1 MTPTVNSEPKTSWI
15 APRVVFGL
23 LVVLFGLVMLLDNLD
38 VLSAWDLLRY
48 WPVGLMFVGVAYMA
62 QADSRSERV
71 FGAILIA
78 VGVLFVSDIFFG
90 IEIQIWRWWPL
101 AVVIFGALMV
111 ARAFRPEDSNNK
123 SMVHVG
129 VVFGGSSQP
138 RLGPAVGSATRA
150 GSQDPTYTELA
161 IFSGIER
168 RVASPAFK
176 RADLTAIM
184 GGIEFDLR
192 QAATDNGEAVIE
204 VFVTWGGI
212 EIIVPPD
219 WAVSNKI
226 TAIMGGVEDQSA
238 GTQMSQNRLVIKGVV
253 VMGGVTIKT

>member
-1 MTPTVNSEPKTSWI
+1 MTPTINSEPKASWMS
-15 APRVVFGL
+15 PRVIFGL
-23 LVVLFGLVMLLDNLD
+23 LVVAFGLAMLLDNLD
-38 VLSAWDLLRY
+38 VLNALDLLRF
-48 WPVGLMFVGVAYMA
+48 WPVGLLLVGVAYMV
-62 QADSRSERV
+62 QADGRSERI
-71 FGAILIA
+71 FGGILTA
-78 VGVLFVSDIFFG
+78 VGVVFVLEIFFG
-90 IEIQIWRWWPL
+90 IEVHIWRWWPL
-101 AVVIFGALMV
+101 AVVAFGALVV
-111 ARAFRPEDSNNK
+111 AKAFLPEEPASK
-123 SMVHVG
+123 VQVG

-138 RLGPAVGSATRA
+138 GVGSAARA

-192 QAATDNGEAVIE
+192 QATTDHGEAVID

-212 EIIVPPD
+212 EITVPPD

-238 GTQMSQNRLVIKGVV
+238 GTQMSQNRLIIKGVV
-253 VMGGVTIKT
+253 LMGGVTIKT